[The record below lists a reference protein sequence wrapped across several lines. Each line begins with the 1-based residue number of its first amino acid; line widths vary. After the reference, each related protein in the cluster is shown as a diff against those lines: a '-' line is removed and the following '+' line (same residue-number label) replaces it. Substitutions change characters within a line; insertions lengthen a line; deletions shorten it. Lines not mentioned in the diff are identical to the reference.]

1 MVSTSENQIND
12 LQSRISKWCFEKHK
26 NYSSHPDEIKLQH
39 FVIYIRLNYEPMRK
53 YSFCLEHKPQTKV
66 IADKLYYDASNCLD
80 LVTEFIRNIIWVNW
94 THDEKYFK
102 PSGMTDIQ
110 LF

>member
-1 MVSTSENQIND
+1 MVSTSENQISD
-12 LQSRISKWCFEKHK
+12 LQLTMNKSCIEKHK
-26 NYSSHPDEIKLQH
+26 NYISNPDKIRLQH

-53 YSFCLEHKPQTKV
+53 YSFCLEHKPTENV
-66 IADKLYYDASNCLD
+66 IPDKLYYNALNCLD
-80 LVTEFIRNIIWVNW
+80 LVTSFIRNIIWVNW
-94 THDEKYFK
+94 THDAKYFK